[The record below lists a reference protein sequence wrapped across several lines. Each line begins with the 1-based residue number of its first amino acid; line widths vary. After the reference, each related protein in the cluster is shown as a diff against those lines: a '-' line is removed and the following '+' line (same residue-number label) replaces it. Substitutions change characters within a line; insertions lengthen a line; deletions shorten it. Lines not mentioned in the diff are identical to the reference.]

1 MYTQV
6 TYIYNQIKAHE
17 AAHSDVM
24 QDGKLTA
31 DSLILDLLFLLSI
44 NWGAGTLS
52 CLRKTP
58 SYLTPGGGFWE
69 GGSAYG

>member
-24 QDGKLTA
+24 QDAKLTA

-58 SYLTPGGGFWE
+58 SHLTP
-69 GGSAYG
+69 STPIHPLVRS